1 MEGSIMK
8 TFLKIFLA
16 IVIVIA
22 LAIGGLWFYITRGLD
37 TGAKLDVGSIDLN
50 KIEDGVYNGVYK
62 SGRFS
67 NEVKV
72 TVKDHEITD
81 IELVRDVTFSKPE
94 ITREVFDEIKE
105 KQDINVDTVSGATVT
120 SKAYLKAIENALAGG
135 K

>member
-1 MEGSIMK
+1 MK